1 MGRGYT
7 KVEDLLTENPWSRPR
22 ETGKRKKKTP
32 GNSDQQSPDHQE
44 LNRVRSICIASV
56 AAYTH
61 HHICGCIVCSGED
74 VSQSSADNKKAGGHG
89 RGRKGGGGWPGE
101 NSVGT
106 KRDRRDWPRRSICRK
121 ESVMTDERK
130 TKNDEARD
138 TKREIERDG
147 EILFLRRY
155 LCGVSRRKKAG
166 EAVST
171 ARARWA
177 SADKLVIIIFYRHGA
192 LTLSLYCV
200 RSTVSLS
207 LFLAL
212 SSLVFFFPSLFFCSS
227 FFSFLFFFYSRPS
240 QHTPV
245 CIRN

>member
-1 MGRGYT
+1 MQRRGCQPKFGR
-7 KVEDLLTENPWSRPR
+7 
-22 ETGKRKKKTP
+22 
-32 GNSDQQSPDHQE
+32 QQE
-44 LNRVRSICIASV
+44 
-56 AAYTH
+56 
-61 HHICGCIVCSGED
+61 
-74 VSQSSADNKKAGGHG
+74 G
-89 RGRKGGGGWPGE
+89 RRARKGEEEGGGWPGE

-207 LFLAL
+207 L
-212 SSLVFFFPSLFFCSS
+212 SLFGLIFSRVLLSLS
-227 FFSFLFFFYSRPS
+227 FFLFFFFFFSFFFLLSTQPT
-240 QHTPV
+240 HTSLYT
-245 CIRN
+245 